1 MIRTRHALLLL
12 LAALLL
18 ALAAGCGGG
27 DDGGNGSGAGTTTT
41 ETTGSGEE
49 DDGEGAG
56 AEADP
61 ENVAY
66 QGAYELCAEG
76 TVEEIAGLYG
86 IDPPDPEVVAEA
98 IAEQVGGGLRP
109 DDFEQ
114 GRLGCLAAFDEAG

>member
-27 DDGGNGSGAGTTTT
+27 DGGNGSGAGTTTT
-41 ETTGSGEE
+41 ETTGPGE
-49 DDGEGAG
+49 DDGED

>member
-1 MIRTRHALLLL
+1 MNGTRHVLPLL

-27 DDGGNGSGAGTTTT
+27 DGGGDGSAGGTTSA
-41 ETTGSGEE
+41 ETTGEGGEE
-49 DDGEGAG
+49 SEAEG
-56 AEADP
+56 DP

-98 IAEQVGGGLRP
+98 IAEQVGGGLSP